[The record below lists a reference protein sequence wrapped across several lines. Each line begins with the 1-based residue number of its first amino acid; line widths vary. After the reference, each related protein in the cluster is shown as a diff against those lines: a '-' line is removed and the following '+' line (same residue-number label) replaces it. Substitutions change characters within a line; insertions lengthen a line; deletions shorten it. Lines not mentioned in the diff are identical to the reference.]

1 VSGADVLA
9 GCRDDVLSGT
19 PPILYPVGKG
29 LESVQVGPGLV
40 TLLGGAPGAG
50 KTALVVQW
58 VVDALRA
65 TNALRGVVC
74 NVEMSPQVLLERQL
88 ARLSGIDL
96 SVIRHRKL
104 GEEHGD
110 RLAKAFATLEP
121 LCERLCFVRPPFD
134 LENIAVTA
142 DAFDADLLVLDYI
155 QRIKPPGE
163 HNDKRGSVDAL
174 MDRLRQFADA
184 GRAIIA
190 VAAVGR
196 TKDSRGRSSYD
207 ANGLGLASFRESSGI
222 EYGADSAYLLC
233 PAKQGGDDVLLRCL
247 KDRNGEPRDVA
258 LEFNRK
264 TQRFAVSKFVKAP
277 EQGPMAVARAAWA
290 KTPPAKESN
299 Q

>member
-1 VSGADVLA
+1 VSGADALA
-9 GCRDDVLSGT
+9 RCRDDVLSGT
-19 PPILYPVGKG
+19 PPVLYPVGKG

-50 KTALVVQW
+50 KTALAVQW

-65 TNALRGVVC
+65 TNTLRGVVC

-110 RLAKAFATLEP
+110 RMAKAFATLEP

-134 LENIAVTA
+134 LANVAAAA
-142 DAFDADLLVLDYI
+142 DAFGADLLLLDYL
-155 QRIKPPGE
+155 QRIKPPGD

-174 MDRLRQFADA
+174 MDFLRQFADA

-207 ANGLGLASFRESSGI
+207 ANGLGLASFKETGEI

-233 PAKQGGDDVLLRCL
+233 PDRGGGDGVALRCL
-247 KDRNGEPRDVA
+247 KDRYGEPRDVA
-258 LEFNRK
+258 LEFGRA
-264 TQRFAVSKFVKAP
+264 TQRFTVSKWTTAP
-277 EQGPMAVARAAWA
+277 EKGPMAVARAAWA